1 MSSTSTIETVTNIC
15 TLDQQYHPR
24 SISPLPLPPVSTVS
38 SMSHHNNSNISS
50 STFEIFDPSFLNSNN
65 TNNSDNG
72 SGEHNNSSN
81 NNSNK
86 NDYHQ
91 QVSTSGPASTS
102 SFNDS
107 LLPVRS
113 IPMSNVKAGVRTAR
127 MMVDAA
133 IAAKLRPQIQSY
145 LLAADPVAMGERT
158 VVILTGKVAQ
168 KSYGTEKR

>member
-1 MSSTSTIETVTNIC
+1 MC
-15 TLDQQYHPR
+15 TLDQQQYHPR

-38 SMSHHNNSNISS
+38 SMNQHNNNLPS
-50 STFEIFDPSFLNSNN
+50 STFEIFDSSFLNSSNN
-65 TNNSDNG
+65 TNNNSSGGHDNNN
-72 SGEHNNSSN
+72 NNSSN
-81 NNSNK
+81 NNNHDNK
-86 NDYHQ
+86 SSYHQ
-91 QVSTSGPASTS
+91 QVTTSGPESSSPS

-107 LLPVRS
+107 LVPVRA

-133 IAAKLRPQIQSY
+133 IATKLRPQIQSY
-145 LLAADPVAMGERT
+145 LLAADPVALGERT

>member
-1 MSSTSTIETVTNIC
+1 MN
-15 TLDQQYHPR
+15 Q
-24 SISPLPLPPVSTVS
+24 
-38 SMSHHNNSNISS
+38 HNNNLSS
-50 STFEIFDPSFLNSNN
+50 STFEIFDSSFLNNSNN
-65 TNNSDNG
+65 TNNNSRGGHNTDNNNN
-72 SGEHNNSSN
+72 HNN
-81 NNSNK
+81 NK
-86 NDYHQ
+86 NSYHQ
-91 QVSTSGPASTS
+91 QVTTSGPSSSPPS

-107 LLPVRS
+107 LLPVRA
-113 IPMSNVKAGVRTAR
+113 IPMSNVKAGARTAR